1 MVWDLINKKINNKIF
16 SFFLFLLYHFSFFID
31 VDFVFLI
38 TYIKSNDLF
47 ALFLVKVFVPE

>member
-1 MVWDLINKKINNKIF
+1 MVWDLINKKINNKIL

>member
-1 MVWDLINKKINNKIF
+1 MVWDLINKKINNKVF

>member
-1 MVWDLINKKINNKIF
+1 MVWDLINKKKKKIF